1 MARDLITTVCI
12 PFCHTTLQPI
22 MRDDPDSTS
31 TMPIPGHKPC
41 MSVARRRERAMS
53 ATTFMRGVC
62 PILVGAQSF
71 DVRLK
76 SGRRHRAF
84 SQHHASDPGVMAAHS
99 SAMIQAISNS
109 VVRPELASAT
119 VALDGGLGASDPASK
134 WRTTPAKNLYYILSA
149 WMTPASRG

>member
-12 PFCHTTLQPI
+12 PFCHSTLQPI
-22 MRDDPDSTS
+22 KRDDPNSTS
-31 TMPIPGHKPC
+31 AMPIPGHKPSV
-41 MSVARRRERAMS
+41 SVARRRERAMS
-53 ATTFMRGVC
+53 ATTFIRGVC

-76 SGRRHRAF
+76 SGRRHWAF
-84 SQHHASDPGVMAAHS
+84 SHHPSDPGVMAAHS

-109 VVRPELASAT
+109 VVRPKFASAT
-119 VALDGGLGASDPASK
+119 VALDRGLGASDPASE